1 MQTTGFLHLR
11 RRSASAVNSADAPD
25 HLLNTQPLAILP
37 NPPLVGECRSA
48 IVICHFYSVGKH
60 SSAWCS
66 TSSHE
71 PARICQESVRE
82 TPLFWLLPTTK
93 SPSTQRWDTA
103 GGTPPV
109 GKHSSGRV
117 QAGSHEP
124 ARICQESVRETPLFW
139 LLPTTKSPS
148 TQRWDTAGGTPPVGK
163 HSSGRVQAGSHEPTR
178 ICQESVRKTPL
189 FWLLPTTKSPSTQRR
204 DAAAR
209 RKTFISV
216 VLHKFSRTDTNMSRK
231 RPSNTAIMA
240 VNNCKK
246 PNTSSAVTHRDA
258 AGDYK
263 GGN

>member
-93 SPSTQRWDTA
+93 SS
-103 GGTPPV
+103 
-109 GKHSSGRV
+109 
-117 QAGSHEP
+117 
-124 ARICQESVRETPLFW
+124 
-139 LLPTTKSPS
+139 S